1 MKKVISNNRM
11 SYYFLGFDYSCE
23 SRGKDWAGNIINLL
37 CIESRERH
45 SMYPICYSLGVSED
59 PGIFYRFL
67 DYIKKLYP
75 RKLKRIP
82 RITEIM
88 EHWKTYLK
96 AN

>member
-23 SRGKDWAGNIINLL
+23 NRGKDWAGNIINLF
-37 CIESRERH
+37 CIEDKANH
-45 SMYPICYSLGVSED
+45 SMYPINYSLGVSED

-75 RKLKRIP
+75 EKLEKIP
-82 RITEIM
+82 RITDIM